1 MIELVEM
8 KYSVCPS
15 GGAVSTSRPA
25 GMKFPPVLFST
36 MTFMPMLALIFC
48 ATSRAV
54 TSVPPPGD
62 SATIRRMG
70 LPA

>member
-1 MIELVEM
+1 
-8 KYSVCPS
+8 
-15 GGAVSTSRPA
+15 
-25 GMKFPPVLFST
+25 
-36 MTFMPMLALIFC
+36 MPMLALIFC

-62 SATIRRMG
+62 SATIRRIG